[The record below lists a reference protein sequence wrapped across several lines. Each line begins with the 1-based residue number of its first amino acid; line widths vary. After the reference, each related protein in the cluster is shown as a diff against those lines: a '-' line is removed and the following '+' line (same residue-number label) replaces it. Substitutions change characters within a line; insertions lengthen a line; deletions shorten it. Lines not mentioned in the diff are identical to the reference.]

1 MLPTLATTRVAI
13 KNILAATDFTPAS
26 EPSLTYSASLARA
39 FDATLHLV
47 NVIEPV
53 VYPLDT
59 PVGIPDTFALARQ
72 LAQEKMKVLRDT
84 KVLEGVRHQEL
95 LREGLVADVVHDLID
110 ELSIDLVV
118 VGTHGAHG
126 LEKVILGSV
135 AEEIFR
141 SVRCPV
147 LTVGPKARRDG
158 KDVFKRIVF
167 ATDFSPQSLRAAQ
180 YAISIAEEHDS
191 RITLLHVVNKL
202 GDSSPQTVV
211 NTREDAL
218 ERLHMLVSQDAAAW
232 CSPEYVVEFGNAS
245 ERIVQTARDREAGLI
260 VMGVKHAEPMSSHTL
275 WATASK
281 VVQNAPCPV
290 LTVRDHLHD

>member
-1 MLPTLATTRVAI
+1 MQPTLATTRVTI
-13 KNILAATDFTPAS
+13 KNILTATDLTPSS
-26 EPSLTYSASLARA
+26 EPALACAARLARS
-39 FDATLHLV
+39 FEATLHLV

-59 PVGIPDTFALARQ
+59 PVGVPDTFALARQ
-72 LAQEKMKVLRDT
+72 LAKEKISALRGS
-84 KVLEGVRHQEL
+84 KLLEGIRHQEI
-95 LREGLVADVVHDLID
+95 LREGLVAEVIRGLID

-147 LTVGPKARRDG
+147 LTVGPKARPEG
-158 KDVFKRIVF
+158 EEMFQRIVF
-167 ATDFSPQSLRAAQ
+167 ATDFSPHSLRAAQ
-180 YAISIAEEHDS
+180 YAVSIAEEHDS
-191 RITLLHVVNKL
+191 RITLLHVVNRL
-202 GDSSPQTVV
+202 EGNSPHAVIQA
-211 NTREDAL
+211 RDQAL
-218 ERLHMLVSQDAAAW
+218 EQLRMLVSQDAEAW
-232 CSPEYVVEFGNAS
+232 CSPEYVVEFGNPA
-245 ERIVQTARDREAGLI
+245 EQIVQTARSRDAGLI
-260 VMGVKHAEPMSSHTL
+260 VMGVKHAEPMASHTL
-275 WATASK
+275 WATASR